1 MRTGNKPVI
10 NDAVA
15 MLEDLAAQVGDAPLV
30 EPASPRLA
38 PVPGEREPAEPDA
51 VTDPVAMVRIDDEDD

>member
-1 MRTGNKPVI
+1 
-10 NDAVA
+10 

-30 EPASPRLA
+30 EPATPRLA

-51 VTDPVAMVRIDDEDD
+51 VTNPVAMVRVDDEDDS

>member
-1 MRTGNKPVI
+1 M
-10 NDAVA
+10 
-15 MLEDLAAQVGDAPLV
+15 GDAPLV

-38 PVPGEREPAEPDA
+38 PVPGERELAEPDA